1 MKMDLAMNR
10 SLTLKVIFIAG
21 ALGILGACADKPGSE
36 GWCNAMSDKNK
47 SEWTGSDAK
56 TFATHCVLES
66 TTIGSE
72 AWCNGLKETP
82 KGEWTTQE
90 VADFA
95 KYCVVDQVSP

>member
-1 MKMDLAMNR
+1 MTHSKSIRAFFYILICA
-10 SLTLKVIFIAG
+10 SLG
-21 ALGILGACADKPGSE
+21 ALGGCADKPGSE
-36 GWCNAMSDKNK
+36 GWCNTMGEKKK

-56 TFATHCVLES
+56 TFATHCVLET

-72 AWCNGLKETP
+72 AWCEDLKGTA

-95 KYCVVDQVSP
+95 QYCVVDQVTQ